1 MDASRQFAA
10 WMLLCALAGSAAAQ
24 KTIGSGQTVYKHR
37 VAANALPPEVAKA
50 EAALDKKDY
59 PTAEK
64 LLQEYT
70 AAHPGD
76 YRAWYD
82 LGYLYTVTE
91 RNPQAIEAYRKSVAA
106 DPNIFEANL
115 NLGLAL
121 AAAGD
126 PQAETFLRAAT
137 RLKPASDPQDAMFRA
152 WFALGRVTATSK
164 PADAAA
170 AFAEAAKLHP
180 KDPKPHFFAG
190 TLLEKQKDYTGAER
204 EWQQALALDPSNAE
218 TVAVLA
224 NLYMETRRLDQA
236 EAMIRKYL
244 EFEPRN
250 ATAHLQLGRVLA
262 AEGKGD
268 AAAAEYQAA
277 QQIAPQDPEVH
288 REMAQTYY
296 NAGKFKEAAAEF
308 EAMLPQSPND
318 ARLYFRTGDALLR
331 AKDFPRAQA
340 ALLKAVQLKPDL
352 VEAYEGLA
360 LAASENKQY
369 DVVVKVLDIRARM
382 TAETPSTWF
391 MRATALDHLRNY
403 KDASAAYRQFLATS
417 NGKFPEQEWQARHRL
432 IAIDPEKKR

>member
-1 MDASRQFAA
+1 MDASKQIAA
-10 WMLLCALAGSAAAQ
+10 WILLCALVASAAAQ

-37 VAANALPPEVAKA
+37 VASNALPPEIAKA
-50 EAALDKKDY
+50 EAALDKKDF

-91 RNPQAIEAYRKSVAA
+91 RNASAIEAYRKSVAA
-106 DPNIFEANL
+106 DPNVFEPNL

-121 AAAGD
+121 AAARD

-137 RLKPASDPQDAMFRA
+137 KLKPTSDPQEAMYRA
-152 WFALGRVTATSK
+152 WFALGRVTEASK

-180 KDPKPHFFAG
+180 KDPKPHFYAG
-190 TLLEKQKDYTGAER
+190 TLLEKQKDYAGAER
-204 EWQQALALDPSNAE
+204 ELQQALALEPANAE
-218 TVAVLA
+218 TVAALA
-224 NLYMETRRLDQA
+224 NLYMETRRLEQA

-244 EFEPRN
+244 QFEPRD

-277 QQIAPQDPEVH
+277 QQIAPQDPQVH
-288 REMAQTYY
+288 SEMAQMYY
-296 NAGKFKEAAAEF
+296 NAGKFQQAAAEY
-308 EAMLPQSPND
+308 EALLPQSPND

-331 AKDFPRAQA
+331 ARDFRRAQA
-340 ALLKAVQLKPDL
+340 ALLKAVQLNPDL

-369 DVVVKVLDIRARM
+369 DVVVKVLDVRARM

-391 MRATALDHLRNY
+391 LRATALDHLRVY
-403 KDASAAYRQFLATS
+403 KDAAVAYRQFLATA
-417 NGKFPEQEWQARHRL
+417 NGKYPDQEWQARHRL

>member
-10 WMLLCALAGSAAAQ
+10 GILLCALAGSAAAQ

-50 EAALDKKDY
+50 EAAIDKKDY

-64 LLQEYT
+64 LLQDYT
-70 AAHPGD
+70 AAHAAD

-82 LGYLYTVTE
+82 LGYLYTLTG

-106 DPNIFEANL
+106 DPNIFEPSL

-137 RLKPASDPQDAMFRA
+137 RLKPTTDPQDALYRA
-152 WFALGRVTATSK
+152 WFALGRVTETSK

-180 KDPKPHFFAG
+180 RDPKPHFYAG
-190 TLLEKQKDYTGAER
+190 TLLEKQKDYAGAER
-204 EWQQALALDPSNAE
+204 ELQQALALDPSNAD

-277 QQIAPQDPEVH
+277 QQIAPQDPGVH
-288 REMAQTYY
+288 REMAQMYY

-308 EAMLPQSPND
+308 EAMLLQSPND
-318 ARLYFRTGDALLR
+318 AHLYFRTGDALLR

-391 MRATALDHLRNY
+391 LRATALDHMRIY